1 MEYRALG
8 TTGIEIS
15 AIGFGAWAIGGGGWI
30 EGWGP
35 QDDDRSIAAIHRA
48 LDQGVNWIDTAGAY
62 GLGHSEVVIE
72 RALRGLAERPL
83 VFTKCTSTWDEAGN
97 ISSRLDAGSI
107 RREVEGSLQRLRVEA
122 LDLCQ
127 LHMPVPD
134 DEIEEG
140 WTTLVALRDE
150 GKAAAHRR
158 LELRRRADAPLPAD
172 RPVESLQPI
181 YSLLNAELE
190 DELLPYCRE
199 HAVGVVVY
207 SPMASGLLTGRHD
220 PRAHRG
226 AARRRL
232 AQPLARLPGAAALA
246 EPAGRATPCAR
257 SPIAA
262 AARPGRSRSP
272 GRCAT
277 RRSPARPSASG
288 RRSRSTSSQAAGDA
302 AARRGRARAARR
314 RPPRRPALRD
324 EHGRRGARRC
334 LTRRQIGVSGG

>member
-1 MEYRALG
+1 MDYRTFG
-8 TTGIEIS
+8 TTGLEIS

-48 LDQGVNWIDTAGAY
+48 LEHGVNWIDTAGAY

-107 RREVEGSLQRLRVEA
+107 RREVEGSLQRLRVDV

-150 GKAAAHRR
+150 GKLRHIGVSNFDVAQ
-158 LELRRRADAPLPAD
+158 LRRCQPIA
-172 RPVESLQPI
+172 PVESLQPI

-190 DELLPYCRE
+190 DELLPYCRGQE
-199 HAVGVVVY
+199 VGVVVY
-207 SPMASGLLTGRHD
+207 SPMGSGLLTGRMTRERIAALPD
-220 PRAHRG
+220 EDWRSRWPDFQEPRLSASLGVVDVLREIADRRG
-226 AARRRL
+226 CAPGQVAIAWTLRDTAVAGATVGFRGPEQVDELEAAGDLRL
-232 AQPLARLPGAAALA
+232 DADELARLDAVRPV
-246 EPAGRATPCAR
+246 EPLFAMSMDGEVRVD
-257 SPIAA
+257 
-262 AARPGRSRSP
+262 G
-272 GRCAT
+272 
-277 RRSPARPSASG
+277 
-288 RRSRSTSSQAAGDA
+288 
-302 AARRGRARAARR
+302 
-314 RPPRRPALRD
+314 
-324 EHGRRGARRC
+324 
-334 LTRRQIGVSGG
+334 